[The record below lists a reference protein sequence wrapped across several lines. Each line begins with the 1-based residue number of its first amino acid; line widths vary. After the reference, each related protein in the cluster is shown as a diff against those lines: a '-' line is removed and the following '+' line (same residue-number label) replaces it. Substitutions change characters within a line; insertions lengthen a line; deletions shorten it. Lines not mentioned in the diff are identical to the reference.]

1 MTESQ
6 LIGIIAMSVIFTLL
20 AVLVYCSNNYSL
32 NGIKKKTVGQGQY
45 GTARFSTKA
54 EIKKT
59 YTKIPF
65 DVENWRKGKN
75 LPKVQGT
82 VVGCRTEGKRTYALI
97 DEGDVHTLMVGA
109 AGVGKTAFF
118 LYPNIELSLASGM
131 SFLNTDCKGDVV
143 RNYGTIAKKYY
154 GYNVSVIDLRNP
166 TRSDENNML
175 HLVNKY
181 MDVYKSDKTNLQAK
195 AKAEKYAK
203 ITAKTIIN
211 IGGGDYSS
219 MGQNAFFYDASEG
232 LLASLILLIA
242 EFGEKN
248 ERHIVSV
255 FKMIQDLLTPIAEEK
270 KAEKKGQAKSKNGF
284 KILMEKLPDEHKAKW
299 LAGSALFAADQA
311 MMSIISTALSR
322 LNSFIDSELEQILCF
337 GTAIDAE
344 KFCNE
349 KSAIFIVLPEE
360 DISKY
365 FMVSLII
372 QQLYREILV
381 IADENGGKLKNRV
394 MFFCDEFG
402 SFPKIEGAE
411 AMFSASRSRRI
422 SIVAIIQ
429 SFAQLDKN
437 YGIEGQEIITDNTQL
452 TIFGGFA
459 PNSQSAEVLSKA
471 LGEQTVLSGTVSHGR
486 DKSQSLQMIGRPL
499 MTPDELKSMPKG
511 QFIVMKTGTHPMIS
525 PLKLYFKW
533 GIEFEEP
540 YILEDKGARKVTY
553 MSKDG
558 LMREVEMKYLQKK
571 KILPVEFD
579 VEFDE
584 ELPKMRKPLKT
595 GGV

>member
-118 LYPNIELSLASGM
+118 LYPNIEAACASGM
-131 SFLNTDCKGDVV
+131 SFLSTDLKGDVA

-154 GYNVSVIDLRNP
+154 GYNVSIIDLRNP

-181 MDVYKSDKTNLQAK
+181 MDIYKSDKTNLQAK

-242 EFGEKN
+242 EFGDKN

-270 KAEKKGQAKSKNGF
+270 KAEKKGQAKPKNGF

-437 YGIEGQEIITDNTQL
+437 YGREGQEIITDNTQL

-459 PNSQSAEVLSKA
+459 PNSQSAEILSKA

-558 LMREVEMKYLQKK
+558 LMREVEMKYPQKK

>member
-1 MTESQ
+1 
-6 LIGIIAMSVIFTLL
+6 
-20 AVLVYCSNNYSL
+20 
-32 NGIKKKTVGQGQY
+32 
-45 GTARFSTKA
+45 
-54 EIKKT
+54 
-59 YTKIPF
+59 
-65 DVENWRKGKN
+65 
-75 LPKVQGT
+75 
-82 VVGCRTEGKRTYALI
+82 
-97 DEGDVHTLMVGA
+97 
-109 AGVGKTAFF
+109 
-118 LYPNIELSLASGM
+118 
-131 SFLNTDCKGDVV
+131 
-143 RNYGTIAKKYY
+143 
-154 GYNVSVIDLRNP
+154 
-166 TRSDENNML
+166 
-175 HLVNKY
+175 
-181 MDVYKSDKTNLQAK
+181 
-195 AKAEKYAK
+195 
-203 ITAKTIIN
+203 
-211 IGGGDYSS
+211 
-219 MGQNAFFYDASEG
+219 
-232 LLASLILLIA
+232 
-242 EFGEKN
+242 
-248 ERHIVSV
+248 
-255 FKMIQDLLTPIAEEK
+255 
-270 KAEKKGQAKSKNGF
+270 
-284 KILMEKLPDEHKAKW
+284 
-299 LAGSALFAADQA
+299 

-437 YGIEGQEIITDNTQL
+437 YGREGQEIITDNTQL

-540 YILEDKGARKVTY
+540 YVLEDKGARKVTY

-558 LMREVEMKYLQKK
+558 LMREVEMKYPQKK

-584 ELPKMRKPLKT
+584 ELPKRRKPLKT